1 MTCSK
6 LYVLHYVTP
15 HITCIQVLGE
25 DWMISDL
32 IFVNCCCCSMP
43 GPGAGAVPARTPED
57 GERLRLSASR
67 LSLSD
72 DEERRGHSQSL
83 LLQLSTGHEAPGPPR
98 PGSDQ
103 PGQTGPR
110 PGGGQEEDCPD
121 PGRSGAGRSLP
132 DARTG
137 NLAIWLT
144 DCRLVIK
151 VESLIDWCCLSSRHA
166 AQSAWPGA
174 VQSNCLNALFSERL
188 QHYYHLVITIVTLL
202 TGDWW
207 GNQLVRT
214 RSQAPR
220 LRLGRGSVVGW
231 IMEDW
236 DLHWFP
242 LERWLAVSRVRGLE
256 DWISELRLHISFI
269 SNWNWLQIT

>member
-1 MTCSK
+1 MKTGWSQIWY
-6 LYVLHYVTP
+6 L
-15 HITCIQVLGE
+15 
-25 DWMISDL
+25 L
-32 IFVNCCCCSMP
+32 IVVVAPCR
-43 GPGAGAVPARTPED
+43 GPEPEPYRPEHRRM
-57 GERLRLSASR
+57 ERGSGR

-83 LLQLSTGHEAPGPPR
+83 LLQLSTGHEAPDPPR

-188 QHYYHLVITIVTLL
+188 QHYYHLVITTVTLV
-202 TGDWW
+202 TGEAI
-207 GNQLVRT
+207 N
-214 RSQAPR
+214 
-220 LRLGRGSVVGW
+220 
-231 IMEDW
+231 
-236 DLHWFP
+236 
-242 LERWLAVSRVRGLE
+242 
-256 DWISELRLHISFI
+256 
-269 SNWNWLQIT
+269 

>member
-83 LLQLSTGHEAPGPPR
+83 LLQLSTGRHEAPGPPR

-151 VESLIDWCCLSSRHA
+151 VESLIDWCCLSSRHS
-166 AQSAWPGA
+166 QPGL
-174 VQSNCLNALFSERL
+174 VQCSRTVSMHCSVRDYSIIITWWSQLWRCW
-188 QHYYHLVITIVTLL
+188 LV
-202 TGDWW
+202 TGEAI
-207 GNQLVRT
+207 N
-214 RSQAPR
+214 
-220 LRLGRGSVVGW
+220 
-231 IMEDW
+231 
-236 DLHWFP
+236 
-242 LERWLAVSRVRGLE
+242 
-256 DWISELRLHISFI
+256 
-269 SNWNWLQIT
+269 